1 MPKSVPKVVSG
12 SSEKNSPLRLSARM
26 VGLVL
31 LGTVLG
37 LYLVGNPLLDII
49 ELKTYDIRLAMSP
62 VTPGDPAVAIVAI
75 DEKSLAAH
83 GRWPWSRATMARLVE
98 RLDAAGARVIAFD
111 VFFSEAENRT
121 ALEQIERLE
130 REQQVSG
137 EGSPY
142 ARVKRAL
149 AADSSFGKAIAKS
162 GKVVLPM
169 VFLMSEEEARH
180 LSTADAARALGNVQE
195 QAIKLIRDRGDGRLD
210 FPMPQVRGLLTNL
223 PELSAAAHA
232 SGHIN
237 SLPDARDGSVRWA
250 PLVLRYQGLFFP
262 SADVQAVR
270 LYLNDPQG
278 RGNVPHRD
286 VPMPRAQDAQE
297 RLAGGR
303 MPGATD
309 PTFALHTT
317 RYGISGLQFGE
328 RLIPTDEYGR
338 ALINY
343 RGPPRS
349 FPTYSVSD
357 VLAGRI
363 DAALLRDKIVLIG
376 ATAQGLG
383 DYRTTPVGAVFP
395 GVEIRAN
402 TMQNLID
409 GNFIQRPGWMFVFDV
424 GLMLALGGLLIALL
438 PRLDVRLSALVT
450 FALAGAYLLL
460 AVVEFRAQLVWINV
474 VYPALLIALLY
485 VSSTLLHYF
494 TAEREKRQIKNAFQ
508 HYVPVAVVDQ
518 IMQNID
524 NLGLGGEKRELTVL
538 FSDIRGF
545 TGIAEGLSPEALVQ
559 LLNDYL
565 TQMTDKVFQHDG
577 LLDKYIGDAI
587 MAVYG
592 APIPH
597 PQHARLACRTAV
609 DMMQQLRR
617 MQADWKQQSLPGLD
631 IGIGINTGPMVVG
644 NMGSKTRFDYTV
656 IGDAVN
662 LGARIE
668 ALNKQYGTHILISE
682 FTYNQVKDEFPHARE
697 IDVTTVRGRNE
708 PVRLYELMLAEDYAH
723 LDWLPEFARAYELFR
738 ADQRT
743 QARTAFSK
751 LAEDFNDPVSRY
763 YVERCQT
770 PRRRR
775 NE

>member
-1 MPKSVPKVVSG
+1 MPKSFPKAVSG
-12 SSEKNSPLRLSARM
+12 SSTNANRLRVSARM

-31 LGTVLG
+31 LGLVLG

-49 ELKTYDIRLAMSP
+49 ELKTYDMRLAMRP
-62 VTPGDPAVAIVAI
+62 APPADTAVAIVAI
-75 DEKSLAAH
+75 DEKSLSAH

-98 RLDAAGARVIAFD
+98 RLDALGARVIAFD
-111 VFFSEAENRT
+111 VFFSESENRA
-121 ALEQIERLE
+121 ALEQIERM
-130 REQQVSG
+130 EQEQGVSG
-137 EGSPY
+137 DASPY
-142 ARVKRAL
+142 ARVKRAF
-149 AADSSFGKAIAKS
+149 ATDSSFGKAIAKS
-162 GKVVLPM
+162 GKVVMPM

-180 LSTADAARALGNVQE
+180 QSKADTARGLASVQE
-195 QAIKLIRDRGDGRLD
+195 QAVKLIRDRGDGQLD
-210 FPMPQVRGLLTNL
+210 FPMPPVAGLLTNL
-223 PELSAAAHA
+223 PELSAAARA

-270 LYLNDPQG
+270 LYLNDP
-278 RGNVPHRD
+278 
-286 VPMPRAQDAQE
+286 A
-297 RLAGGR
+297 
-303 MPGATD
+303 
-309 PTFALHTT
+309 FALHTT

-328 RLIPTDEYGR
+328 RHIPTDEYGR

-343 RGPPRS
+343 RGPARS
-349 FPTYSVSD
+349 FPTWSVSD

-363 DAALLRDKIVLIG
+363 DAALLRGKIVLVG

-424 GLMLALGGLLIALL
+424 VLMLALGGLLVALL
-438 PRLDVRLSALVT
+438 PRFGVRLSALVT
-450 FALAGAYLLL
+450 LVLAGAYLLL
-460 AVVEFRAQLVWINV
+460 AIVEFRTQLIWINV

-485 VSSTLLHYF
+485 VSSTLVHYF

-518 IMQNID
+518 IMHNID

-609 DMMQQLRR
+609 DMMQELRR
-617 MQADWKQQSLPGLD
+617 MQAEWKQKGLPGMD

-682 FTYNQVKDEFPHARE
+682 FTYHQVKDEFPRARE
-697 IDVTTVRGRNE
+697 IDVTTVRGRGE
-708 PVRLYELMLAEDYAH
+708 PVRLYELMLAEDYPH
-723 LDWLPEFARAYELFR
+723 FDWLPEFARAYELFR
-738 ADQRT
+738 ADLRT
-743 QARTAFSK
+743 QARTVFKK
-751 LAEDFNDPVSRY
+751 LVDDFNDPVSRY
-763 YVERCQT
+763 YAERCQT
-770 PRRRR
+770 ARRRR
-775 NE
+775 GD

>member
-1 MPKSVPKVVSG
+1 V
-12 SSEKNSPLRLSARM
+12 
-26 VGLVL
+26 
-31 LGTVLG
+31 
-37 LYLVGNPLLDII
+37 
-49 ELKTYDIRLAMSP
+49 
-62 VTPGDPAVAIVAI
+62 
-75 DEKSLAAH
+75 
-83 GRWPWSRATMARLVE
+83 
-98 RLDAAGARVIAFD
+98 
-111 VFFSEAENRT
+111 
-121 ALEQIERLE
+121 
-130 REQQVSG
+130 
-137 EGSPY
+137 
-142 ARVKRAL
+142 
-149 AADSSFGKAIAKS
+149 
-162 GKVVLPM
+162 
-169 VFLMSEEEARH
+169 
-180 LSTADAARALGNVQE
+180 
-195 QAIKLIRDRGDGRLD
+195 
-210 FPMPQVRGLLTNL
+210 
-223 PELSAAAHA
+223 
-232 SGHIN
+232 
-237 SLPDARDGSVRWA
+237 
-250 PLVLRYQGLFFP
+250 
-262 SADVQAVR
+262 
-270 LYLNDPQG
+270 
-278 RGNVPHRD
+278 
-286 VPMPRAQDAQE
+286 
-297 RLAGGR
+297 
-303 MPGATD
+303 
-309 PTFALHTT
+309 FALHTT

-328 RLIPTDEYGR
+328 RLVPTDEYGR

-343 RGPPRS
+343 RGGPRS
-349 FPTYSVSD
+349 FPTYSVAD

-363 DAALLRDKIVLIG
+363 DAALLRDKIALVG

-383 DYRTTPVGAVFP
+383 DYRTTPLGAVFP

-424 GLMLALGGLLIALL
+424 ALMLALGGLLVALL
-438 PRLDVRLSALVT
+438 PRFGVRLSALVT
-450 FALAGAYLLL
+450 LALAAAYLLL
-460 AVVEFRAQLVWINV
+460 AIVEFRTQLIWINV

-485 VSSTLLHYF
+485 VSSTLVHYF

-518 IMQNID
+518 ILHNID

-609 DMMQQLRR
+609 DMMQALRR
-617 MQADWKQQSLPGLD
+617 MQADWKRHGLPGMD

-682 FTYNQVKDEFPHARE
+682 FTYNQVKDEFPQARE
-697 IDVTTVRGRNE
+697 IDVTTVRGRTE
-708 PVRLYELMLAEDYAH
+708 PVRLYELMLAEDYPH

-738 ADQRT
+738 ADLRT
-743 QARTAFSK
+743 QARTLFKK
-751 LAEDFNDPVSRY
+751 LAETYGDPVSRY
-763 YVERCQT
+763 YIERCQS

-775 NE
+775 GE

>member
-1 MPKSVPKVVSG
+1 MPKSAPKAVPG
-12 SSEKNSPLRLSARM
+12 SIAKSSPVRLSART
-26 VGLVL
+26 VGLIL
-31 LGTVLG
+31 LGLVLG
-37 LYLVGNPLLDII
+37 LYLFGNPLLDII
-49 ELKTYDIRLAMSP
+49 ELKTYDIRLSMRLAP
-62 VTPGDPAVAIVAI
+62 PGDPAVAIVAI

-98 RLDAAGARVIAFD
+98 RLDALGARVIAFD

-130 REQQVSG
+130 REQGVSG
-137 EGSPY
+137 DSSPY

-169 VFLMSEEEARH
+169 VFLMSEDEARH
-180 LSTADAARALGNVQE
+180 LSKTDAALSLAATQD
-195 QAIKLIRDRGDGRLD
+195 QAVKLIRDRGDGRLD
-210 FPMPQVRGLLTNL
+210 FPMPQASGLLTNL
-223 PELSAAAHA
+223 PELSAAARA

-270 LYLNDPQG
+270 LYLNDP
-278 RGNVPHRD
+278 V
-286 VPMPRAQDAQE
+286 
-297 RLAGGR
+297 
-303 MPGATD
+303 
-309 PTFALHTT
+309 FALHTT
-317 RYGISGLQFGE
+317 RYGINGLQFGE
-328 RLIPTDEYGR
+328 RLVPTDEYGR

-343 RGPPRS
+343 RGGPRS
-349 FPTYSVSD
+349 FPTWSVSD

-363 DAALLRDKIVLIG
+363 DAAQLRGKIVLIG

-383 DYRTTPVGAVFP
+383 DFRTAPVGAVFP

-424 GLMLALGGLLIALL
+424 ALMLTLGGLLVALL
-438 PRLDVRLSALVT
+438 PRLGVRLSAFVT
-450 FALAGAYLLL
+450 LALAAAYLLL
-460 AVVEFRAQLVWINV
+460 AIVAFRTQLIWINV

-485 VSSTLLHYF
+485 VSSTLVHYF

-518 IMQNID
+518 IMHNID

-565 TQMTDKVFQHDG
+565 TQMTDKVFRHDG

-609 DMMQQLRR
+609 DMMQALRR
-617 MQADWKQQSLPGLD
+617 MQADWKQRGLPGMD

-644 NMGSKTRFDYTV
+644 NMGSRTRFDYTV

-682 FTYNQVKDEFPHARE
+682 FTYHQVKDEFPHARE

-708 PVRLYELMLAEDYAH
+708 PVRLYELMLAEDYPH

-743 QARTAFSK
+743 QARTLFKK
-751 LAEDFNDPVSRY
+751 LAEAYDDPVSRY
-763 YVERCQT
+763 YAERCQT
-770 PRRRR
+770 ARRRR
-775 NE
+775 GD

>member
-1 MPKSVPKVVSG
+1 MPKSIPKAVPG
-12 SSEKNSPLRLSARM
+12 SSAKNSPLRVSART
-26 VGLVL
+26 VGLAL
-31 LGTVLG
+31 LGVVLG

-49 ELKTYDIRLAMSP
+49 ELKTYDIRLAMRP
-62 VTPGDPAVAIVAI
+62 APPGDPAVAIVAI

-121 ALEQIERLE
+121 ALDQIERLE
-130 REQQVSG
+130 REQGVSG
-137 EGSPY
+137 AASPY

-149 AADSSFGKAIAKS
+149 AADSSFGQAIAQS

-180 LSTADAARALGNVQE
+180 LSKADAARGLAATQG

-210 FPMPQVRGLLTNL
+210 FPMPRIAGLLTNL
-223 PELSAAAHA
+223 PELSTAARA

-237 SLPDARDGSVRWA
+237 SLPDARDGRVRWA

-270 LYLNDPQG
+270 LYLRDP
-278 RGNVPHRD
+278 V
-286 VPMPRAQDAQE
+286 
-297 RLAGGR
+297 
-303 MPGATD
+303 
-309 PTFALHTT
+309 FALHTT

-328 RLIPTDEYGR
+328 RLVPTDEYGR

-349 FPTYSVSD
+349 FPTWSVTD
-357 VLAGRI
+357 LLAGRI
-363 DAALLRDKIVLIG
+363 DTAQLRDKIVLVG

-409 GNFIQRPGWMFVFDV
+409 GDFIQRPGWMFVFDV
-424 GLMLALGGLLIALL
+424 ALMLVLGGLLVALL
-438 PRLDVRLSALVT
+438 PRLGVRLGALVT
-450 FALAGAYLLL
+450 LALAGAYLLL
-460 AVVEFRAQLVWINV
+460 AIVEFRTQLIWINV
-474 VYPALLIALLY
+474 VYPALLLVLLY
-485 VSSTLLHYF
+485 VSSTLVHYF
-494 TAEREKRQIKNAFQ
+494 AAEREKRQIKHAFQ

-518 IMQNID
+518 ILHNID
-524 NLGLGGEKRELTVL
+524 NLGLGGDKRELSVL

-577 LLDKYIGDAI
+577 LLDKYMGDAI

-609 DMMQQLRR
+609 DMMQELRR
-617 MQADWKQQSLPGLD
+617 MQADWKQRGLPGMD

-644 NMGSKTRFDYTV
+644 NMGSRTRFDYTV

-682 FTYNQVKDEFPHARE
+682 FTYHQVKDEFPQARE
-697 IDVTTVRGRNE
+697 IDVTTVRGRSE
-708 PVRLYELMLAEDYAH
+708 PVRLYELMLAEDYPH
-723 LDWLPEFARAYELFR
+723 LDWLPEFARAYQLFR
-738 ADQRT
+738 ADQRA
-743 QARTAFSK
+743 QARPLFKK
-751 LAEDFNDPVSRY
+751 LAETYNDPVSRY

-770 PRRRR
+770 ARRRR
-775 NE
+775 GD

>member
-1 MPKSVPKVVSG
+1 M
-12 SSEKNSPLRLSARM
+12 
-26 VGLVL
+26 GLVL
-31 LGTVLG
+31 LGMVLG

-49 ELKTYDIRLAMSP
+49 ELKTYDIRLTMRP
-62 VTPGDPAVAIVAI
+62 PPPGEPAVAIVAI

-98 RLDAAGARVIAFD
+98 RLDALGARVIAFD

-130 REQQVSG
+130 REQGVG
-137 EGSPY
+137 GAASPY

-149 AADSSFGKAIAKS
+149 AADSSFGQAIAKS

-180 LSTADAARALGNVQE
+180 LSKADAARGLAATQG

-210 FPMPQVRGLLTNL
+210 FPMPPIAGLLTNL
-223 PELSAAAHA
+223 PELSTAARA

-270 LYLNDPQG
+270 LYLD
-278 RGNVPHRD
+278 
-286 VPMPRAQDAQE
+286 
-297 RLAGGR
+297 
-303 MPGATD
+303 D

-317 RYGISGLQFGE
+317 RYGISSLQFGE
-328 RLIPTDEYGR
+328 RLVPTDEYGR

-349 FPTYSVSD
+349 FPTWSVAD

-409 GNFIQRPGWMFVFDV
+409 GDFIQRPGWMFVFDV
-424 GLMLALGGLLIALL
+424 VLMLALGGLLVALL
-438 PRLDVRLSALVT
+438 PRFGVSLSVLVT
-450 FALAGAYLLL
+450 LALAGAYLLL
-460 AVVEFRAQLVWINV
+460 AIIEFRTQLIWINV

-485 VSSTLLHYF
+485 VSSTLVHYF

-518 IMQNID
+518 ILHNID

-609 DMMQQLRR
+609 DMMQELRR
-617 MQADWKQQSLPGLD
+617 LQAEWKQRGLPGMD

-682 FTYNQVKDEFPHARE
+682 FTYHQVKDEFPQARE
-697 IDVTTVRGRNE
+697 IDVTTVRGRSE
-708 PVRLYELMLAEDYAH
+708 PVRLYELMLAEDYPH

-738 ADQRT
+738 ADLRT
-743 QARTAFSK
+743 QARTVFK
-751 LAEDFNDPVSRY
+751 MLAENYGDPVSHY

-770 PRRRR
+770 ARRRR
-775 NE
+775 AD

>member
-1 MPKSVPKVVSG
+1 
-12 SSEKNSPLRLSARM
+12 
-26 VGLVL
+26 
-31 LGTVLG
+31 
-37 LYLVGNPLLDII
+37 
-49 ELKTYDIRLAMSP
+49 
-62 VTPGDPAVAIVAI
+62 
-75 DEKSLAAH
+75 
-83 GRWPWSRATMARLVE
+83 
-98 RLDAAGARVIAFD
+98 
-111 VFFSEAENRT
+111 
-121 ALEQIERLE
+121 
-130 REQQVSG
+130 
-137 EGSPY
+137 
-142 ARVKRAL
+142 
-149 AADSSFGKAIAKS
+149 
-162 GKVVLPM
+162 
-169 VFLMSEEEARH
+169 
-180 LSTADAARALGNVQE
+180 
-195 QAIKLIRDRGDGRLD
+195 
-210 FPMPQVRGLLTNL
+210 MPQISGLLTNL

-270 LYLNDPQG
+270 LYLNDP
-278 RGNVPHRD
+278 V
-286 VPMPRAQDAQE
+286 
-297 RLAGGR
+297 
-303 MPGATD
+303 
-309 PTFALHTT
+309 FALHTT

-328 RLIPTDEYGR
+328 RLVPTDEYGR
-338 ALINY
+338 ALIHY
-343 RGPPRS
+343 RGGPRS

-357 VLAGRI
+357 VLAGNI
-363 DAALLRDKIVLIG
+363 DAALLRNKIVLVG

-409 GNFIQRPGWMFVFDV
+409 GDFIQRPGWMFVFDV
-424 GLMLALGGLLIALL
+424 ALMLALGGLLVTLL
-438 PRLDVRLSALVT
+438 PRFGVRLSAFVT
-450 FALAGAYLLL
+450 LALAAAYLLL
-460 AVVEFRAQLVWINV
+460 AIVTFRTQLIWINV

-485 VSSTLLHYF
+485 VSSTLVHYYS
-494 TAEREKRQIKNAFQ
+494 AEREKRDTPSSITAGGRGRPTAQ
-508 HYVPVAVVDQ
+508 HRQPE
-518 IMQNID
+518 
-524 NLGLGGEKRELTVL
+524 LGGKREPDRGLT
-538 FSDIRGF
+538 FAASPN
-545 TGIAEGLSPEALVQ
+545 AMSPEALVQ

-565 TQMTDKVFQHDG
+565 TQMTDKVFRHDG

-609 DMMQQLRR
+609 DMMQALRR
-617 MQADWKQQSLPGLD
+617 MQAEWKQRGLPGMD

-708 PVRLYELMLAEDYAH
+708 PVRLYELMLAEDYPH

-738 ADQRT
+738 ADLRT
-743 QARTAFSK
+743 QARTVFKK
-751 LAEDFNDPVSRY
+751 LAETYNDPVSRY

-770 PRRRR
+770 ARRRR
-775 NE
+775 GD

>member
-1 MPKSVPKVVSG
+1 
-12 SSEKNSPLRLSARM
+12 
-26 VGLVL
+26 
-31 LGTVLG
+31 VLG

-49 ELKTYDIRLAMSP
+49 ELKTYDIRLTMRP
-62 VTPGDPAVAIVAI
+62 PPPGEPAVAIVAI

-98 RLDAAGARVIAFD
+98 RLDALGARVIAFD

-130 REQQVSG
+130 REQGVG
-137 EGSPY
+137 GAASPY

-149 AADSSFGKAIAKS
+149 AADSSFGQAIAKS

-180 LSTADAARALGNVQE
+180 LSKADAARGLAATQG

-210 FPMPQVRGLLTNL
+210 FPMPPIAGLLTNL
-223 PELSAAAHA
+223 PELSTAARA

-270 LYLNDPQG
+270 LYLD
-278 RGNVPHRD
+278 
-286 VPMPRAQDAQE
+286 
-297 RLAGGR
+297 
-303 MPGATD
+303 D

-317 RYGISGLQFGE
+317 RYGISSLQFGE
-328 RLIPTDEYGR
+328 RLVPTDEYGR

-343 RGPPRS
+343 RGGPRS
-349 FPTYSVSD
+349 FPTWSAAD

-409 GNFIQRPGWMFVFDV
+409 GDFIQRPGWMFVFDV
-424 GLMLALGGLLIALL
+424 ALMLALGGLLVALL
-438 PRLDVRLSALVT
+438 PRFGVSLSALVT
-450 FALAGAYLLL
+450 LALAGAYLLL
-460 AVVEFRAQLVWINV
+460 AIIEFRTQLIWINV

-485 VSSTLLHYF
+485 VSSTLVHYF

-518 IMQNID
+518 ILHNID
-524 NLGLGGEKRELTVL
+524 NLGLGGDKRELTVL

-609 DMMQQLRR
+609 DMMQELRR
-617 MQADWKQQSLPGLD
+617 LQAEWKQRGLPGMD

-682 FTYNQVKDEFPHARE
+682 FTYNQVKDEFPQARE
-697 IDVTTVRGRNE
+697 IDVTTVRGRSE
-708 PVRLYELMLAEDYAH
+708 PVRLYELMLAEDYPH

-738 ADQRT
+738 ADLRT
-743 QARTAFSK
+743 QARTVFK
-751 LAEDFNDPVSRY
+751 MLAENYGDPVSHY

-770 PRRRR
+770 ARRRR
-775 NE
+775 AD

>member
-1 MPKSVPKVVSG
+1 
-12 SSEKNSPLRLSARM
+12 
-26 VGLVL
+26 
-31 LGTVLG
+31 
-37 LYLVGNPLLDII
+37 
-49 ELKTYDIRLAMSP
+49 
-62 VTPGDPAVAIVAI
+62 
-75 DEKSLAAH
+75 
-83 GRWPWSRATMARLVE
+83 
-98 RLDAAGARVIAFD
+98 
-111 VFFSEAENRT
+111 
-121 ALEQIERLE
+121 
-130 REQQVSG
+130 
-137 EGSPY
+137 
-142 ARVKRAL
+142 
-149 AADSSFGKAIAKS
+149 
-162 GKVVLPM
+162 
-169 VFLMSEEEARH
+169 
-180 LSTADAARALGNVQE
+180 
-195 QAIKLIRDRGDGRLD
+195 
-210 FPMPQVRGLLTNL
+210 
-223 PELSAAAHA
+223 
-232 SGHIN
+232 
-237 SLPDARDGSVRWA
+237 
-250 PLVLRYQGLFFP
+250 
-262 SADVQAVR
+262 
-270 LYLNDPQG
+270 
-278 RGNVPHRD
+278 
-286 VPMPRAQDAQE
+286 
-297 RLAGGR
+297 
-303 MPGATD
+303 
-309 PTFALHTT
+309 
-317 RYGISGLQFGE
+317 
-328 RLIPTDEYGR
+328 

-363 DAALLRDKIVLIG
+363 DAALLRDKIVLVG

-409 GNFIQRPGWMFVFDV
+409 GDFIQRPGWMFVFDV
-424 GLMLALGGLLIALL
+424 ALMLALGGLLVALL
-438 PRLDVRLSALVT
+438 PRLGVRLSALVT
-450 FALAGAYLLL
+450 LALAAAYLLL
-460 AVVEFRAQLVWINV
+460 AIVEFRAQLIWINV

-485 VSSTLLHYF
+485 VSSTLVHYF

-518 IMQNID
+518 ILHNID
-524 NLGLGGEKRELTVL
+524 NLGLGGDKRELTVL

-617 MQADWKQQSLPGLD
+617 MQAGWKQRGLPGMD

-644 NMGSKTRFDYTV
+644 NMGSRTRFDYTV

-668 ALNKQYGTHILISE
+668 ALNKQYGSHILISE
-682 FTYNQVKDEFPHARE
+682 FTWRQVKDEFPQARE
-697 IDVTTVRGRNE
+697 IDVTTVRGRTE
-708 PVRLYELMLAEDYAH
+708 PVRLYELMLAEDYPH

-738 ADQRT
+738 ADLRT
-743 QARTAFSK
+743 QARTLFK
-751 LAEDFNDPVSRY
+751 QLAETYNDPVSRY

-770 PRRRR
+770 ARRRR
-775 NE
+775 GD

>member
-1 MPKSVPKVVSG
+1 M
-12 SSEKNSPLRLSARM
+12 
-26 VGLVL
+26 GLVL
-31 LGTVLG
+31 LGMVLG

-49 ELKTYDIRLAMSP
+49 ELKTYDIRLTMRP
-62 VTPGDPAVAIVAI
+62 PPPGEPAVAIVAI

-98 RLDAAGARVIAFD
+98 RLDALGARVIAFD

-130 REQQVSG
+130 REQGVG
-137 EGSPY
+137 GAASPY

-149 AADSSFGKAIAKS
+149 AADSSFGQAIAKS

-180 LSTADAARALGNVQE
+180 LSKADAARGLAATQG

-210 FPMPQVRGLLTNL
+210 FPMPPIAGLLTNL
-223 PELSAAAHA
+223 TELTAAARA

-270 LYLNDPQG
+270 LYLD
-278 RGNVPHRD
+278 
-286 VPMPRAQDAQE
+286 
-297 RLAGGR
+297 
-303 MPGATD
+303 D

-317 RYGISGLQFGE
+317 RYGISSLQFGE
-328 RLIPTDEYGR
+328 RLVPTDEYGR

-349 FPTYSVSD
+349 FPTWSVAD

-409 GNFIQRPGWMFVFDV
+409 GDFIQRPGWMFVFDV
-424 GLMLALGGLLIALL
+424 ALMLALGGLLVALL
-438 PRLDVRLSALVT
+438 PRFGVRLSALVT
-450 FALAGAYLLL
+450 LVLAAAYLLL
-460 AVVEFRAQLVWINV
+460 AVVEFRTQLIWINV

-485 VSSTLLHYF
+485 VSSTLVHYF

-518 IMQNID
+518 ILHNID

-609 DMMQQLRR
+609 DMMQELRR
-617 MQADWKQQSLPGLD
+617 MQADWKQRGLPGMD

-644 NMGSKTRFDYTV
+644 NMGSRTRFDYTV

-682 FTYNQVKDEFPHARE
+682 FTYHQVKDEFPQARE

-708 PVRLYELMLAEDYAH
+708 PVRLYELMLAEDYPH

-738 ADQRT
+738 ADLRT
-743 QARTAFSK
+743 QARTVFK
-751 LAEDFNDPVSRY
+751 MLAENYGDPVSRY

-770 PRRRR
+770 ARRRR
-775 NE
+775 AD

>member
-1 MPKSVPKVVSG
+1 MPKSIPKTVP
-12 SSEKNSPLRLSARM
+12 SSSAKSSPLQLSART
-26 VGLVL
+26 VGLGL
-31 LGTVLG
+31 LGLVLG

-49 ELKTYDIRLAMSP
+49 ELKTYDFRLAMHP
-62 VTPGDPAVAIVAI
+62 APPGDPVVAIVAI

-98 RLDAAGARVIAFD
+98 KLDAAGARVIAFD

-130 REQQVSG
+130 REQG
-137 EGSPY
+137 MRGAASPY
-142 ARVKRAL
+142 ARVKHAL
-149 AADSSFGKAIAKS
+149 ATDSSFGKAIAKS
-162 GKVVLPM
+162 DKVVLPM
-169 VFLMSEEEARH
+169 VLLMSEEEARH
-180 LSTADAARALGNVQE
+180 LSKADAARNLASIQE
-195 QAIKLIRDRGDGRLD
+195 QAVKLIRDRGDGRLD
-210 FPMPQVRGLLTNL
+210 FPMPQVSGLLANL
-223 PELSAAAHA
+223 PELSAAARA

-270 LYLNDPQG
+270 LFLN
-278 RGNVPHRD
+278 
-286 VPMPRAQDAQE
+286 
-297 RLAGGR
+297 
-303 MPGATD
+303 D

-349 FPTYSVSD
+349 FPTWSVTD
-357 VLAGRI
+357 ILAGRI
-363 DAALLRDKIVLIG
+363 DTALLRDKIVLIG

-424 GLMLALGGLLIALL
+424 ALMLTLGGLLVALL
-438 PRLDVRLSALVT
+438 PRFGVRLSAFVT
-450 FALAGAYLLL
+450 LALAGAYLLL
-460 AVVEFRAQLVWINV
+460 AIVEFRTQLIWINV

-485 VSSTLLHYF
+485 VSSTLVHYF
-494 TAEREKRQIKNAFQ
+494 TAEREKRQLKNAFQ
-508 HYVPVAVVDQ
+508 HYVPVAVVDE
-518 IMQNID
+518 ILHNID

-559 LLNDYL
+559 LLNGYL
-565 TQMTDKVFQHDG
+565 TQMTDKVFRHDG

-592 APIPH
+592 APIMH

-609 DMMQQLRR
+609 DMMQELRR
-617 MQADWKQQSLPGLD
+617 MQADWKQRGLPGMD

-644 NMGSKTRFDYTV
+644 NMGSRTRFDYTV

-668 ALNKQYGTHILISE
+668 GLNKQYGTHILISE
-682 FTYNQVKDEFPHARE
+682 FTYHQVKDEFPHARE

-708 PVRLYELMLAEDYAH
+708 PVRLYELMLAEDYPH
-723 LDWLPEFARAYELFR
+723 LDWLPEFVRAYELFR
-738 ADQRT
+738 ADLRT
-743 QARTAFSK
+743 QARTIFKK
-751 LAEDFNDPVSRY
+751 LAESYNDPVSRY

-770 PRRRR
+770 ARRRR
-775 NE
+775 ED

>member
-1 MPKSVPKVVSG
+1 MPKPLPKVVPD
-12 SSEKNSPLRLSARM
+12 SSAKSSPVRISART

-31 LGTVLG
+31 LGLVLG
-37 LYLVGNPLLDII
+37 LYLFGNPLLDII
-49 ELKTYDIRLAMSP
+49 ELKTYDMRLAMRP
-62 VTPGDPAVAIVAI
+62 APAAETAVAIVAI

-83 GRWPWSRATMARLVE
+83 GRWPWSRTTMARLVE
-98 RLDAAGARVIAFD
+98 RLDALGARVIAFD
-111 VFFSEAENRT
+111 VFFSEAENRA

-130 REQQVSG
+130 REQGVGG
-137 EGSPY
+137 ETSPY

-149 AADSSFGKAIAKS
+149 AADSSFSQAIAKS

-180 LSTADAARALGNVQE
+180 QSPADAARGLATVQE
-195 QAIKLIRDRGDGRLD
+195 QAVKLIRDRGDGRLD
-210 FPMPQVRGLLTNL
+210 FPMPHIAGLLTNL
-223 PELSAAAHA
+223 PELSAAARA

-237 SLPDARDGSVRWA
+237 SLPDARDGTVRWA

-270 LYLNDPQG
+270 LYLSDS
-278 RGNVPHRD
+278 
-286 VPMPRAQDAQE
+286 A
-297 RLAGGR
+297 
-303 MPGATD
+303 
-309 PTFALHTT
+309 FALHTT
-317 RYGISGLQFGE
+317 RYGISGLQLGE
-328 RLIPTDEYGR
+328 RLVPTDEYGR
-338 ALINY
+338 ALIHY

-349 FPTYSVSD
+349 FPTWSAAD

-363 DAALLRDKIVLIG
+363 DAAQLRDKIVLIG

-409 GNFIQRPGWMFVFDV
+409 GDFIQRPGWMFVFDV
-424 GLMLALGGLLIALL
+424 ILMLTLGGLLVALL
-438 PRLDVRLSALVT
+438 PRFGVRLSALVT
-450 FALAGAYLLL
+450 LTLAGAYLLL
-460 AVVEFRAQLVWINV
+460 AVVEFRTQLIWINV

-485 VSSTLLHYF
+485 VSSTLVHYF
-494 TAEREKRQIKNAFQ
+494 TAEREKRQIKHAFQ

-518 IMQNID
+518 IMHNID
-524 NLGLGGEKRELTVL
+524 NLSLGGEKRELTVL

-545 TGIAEGLSPEALVQ
+545 TGIAEDLSPEALVQ

-609 DMMQQLRR
+609 DMMQALRR
-617 MQADWKQQSLPGLD
+617 MQADWKQRGLPGMD

-682 FTYNQVKDEFPHARE
+682 FTYHQVKDEFPQARE

-708 PVRLYELMLAEDYAH
+708 PVRLYELMLAEDYPH

-738 ADQRT
+738 ADLRA
-743 QARTAFSK
+743 QARTVFKK
-751 LAEDFNDPVSRY
+751 LAESYNDPVSRY

-770 PRRRR
+770 ARRRR
-775 NE
+775 GD